1 MTTDYVHTILAACP
15 ESLLSEGNNL
25 AACLGES
32 IADLNTYVS
41 LNYQDAD
48 GVKYCVIQFAA
59 TNTILAKADTGIAE
73 RPVYDTDEQIDLALA
88 QAGLD
93 AIYLVSLSEGEE
105 GEGPMMKVPTNT
117 KDRNMY
123 CLNVPPSIAVD
134 AIGLTL
140 IPTEGEE
147 A

>member
-1 MTTDYVHTILAACP
+1 MTTDYVNTILAACP

-32 IADLNTYVS
+32 IADLNTYTS

-59 TNTILAKADTGIAE
+59 TNSILAKADTGIAE
-73 RPVYDTDEQIDLALA
+73 RPGFDTEEQLDLALA

-105 GEGPMMKVPTNT
+105 GPMMKVPTNT
-117 KDRNMY
+117 KDRIMY
-123 CLNVPPSIAVD
+123 CLNVPPSTAVD
-134 AIGLTL
+134 AMGLTL
-140 IPTEGEE
+140 IPTAEE
-147 A
+147 EV